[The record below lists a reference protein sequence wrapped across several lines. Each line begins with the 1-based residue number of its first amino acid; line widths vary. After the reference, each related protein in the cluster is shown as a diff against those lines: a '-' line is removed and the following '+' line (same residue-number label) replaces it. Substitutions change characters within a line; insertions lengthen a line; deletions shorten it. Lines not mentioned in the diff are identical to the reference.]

1 MRRLGNAWTTS
12 QPVTTSQSRSF
23 INGSF
28 VGELDVNGPD
38 TTELTSRVDQL
49 EREVKG
55 RDAEIRHLNER
66 VTANVVSKNK
76 IIRSSF
82 QLKSL
87 EPIGSSFSNEVHS
100 LKAELDK
107 VRREK
112 QAASGLISSLQRDL
126 HSKVKT
132 NSIGN
137 RTRPIIF
144 VFRTRIWR
152 S

>member
-82 QLKSL
+82 
-87 EPIGSSFSNEVHS
+87 PNEVHS